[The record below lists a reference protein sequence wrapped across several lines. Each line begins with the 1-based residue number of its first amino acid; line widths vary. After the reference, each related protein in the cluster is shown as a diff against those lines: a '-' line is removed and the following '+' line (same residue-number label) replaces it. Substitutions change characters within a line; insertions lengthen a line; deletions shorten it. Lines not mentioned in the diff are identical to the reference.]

1 MSTAALTPKRPRLW
15 KLLVFGFL
23 VGFPYLPFT
32 PFSVLSNVNHA
43 AHYAMVGI
51 SIVVLTGWVGQIS
64 LGHAGFVGLGAYA
77 TGMAVG
83 GLDIGFPVSLLWGA
97 LAGMIGAVVLGI
109 VALRVRGL
117 YLAVATLLFAWMA
130 EQFLFRNDFFGKYAT
145 IKPQVSGVA
154 NTFPY
159 FDWSDSRVY
168 FYMAW
173 AAVLLAVFLMSN
185 VRDSKTGRAF
195 FAVRG
200 SEVAAASLA
209 IDVIKTK
216 LVAFAISGVIAG
228 AAGGLYMAELQTVS
242 PDAFKVDESLF
253 FLGVAVVGGL
263 GSLGG
268 SIAAGLVFAMLD
280 EAFLRLT
287 FLTGWLDVVAAGLL
301 AATLLLYRGGLAQI
315 PQAIGPKLKP
325 LRKPFAPLNRALDR
339 AWLAIVVR
347 KSPTSGRR
355 KPGILARRKGL
366 SEPVAAE
373 APLDLLTIGRTNGNG
388 AYSKD
393 EALQTGPLHV
403 QVLESPEAIV
413 PAEILEEVGLD
424 DAKRD
429 WRAMTLP
436 LPPLPENRDDRR
448 PLIQTDSITVK
459 FGGLTAVNAATL
471 KVCEGEIVGLIGP
484 NGAGKTTCFNSIA
497 GLNVPTS
504 GRVRLFD
511 NDVTSWPVHKRAAL
525 GVGRTFQAIQ
535 LFGQLSVFENL
546 LVATD
551 RHNPTGLFAHLAVT
565 GKSLQ
570 AEREARRKV
579 TRALEL
585 LDLTAVAGRRAKDLP
600 FGVLRMVELAR
611 ALVTGSR
618 LIMLD
623 EPASGLD
630 NKETDRLADILRFIR
645 SLGVTLLLIEHDVRM
660 VTGVSDYMYVLDRGN
675 MLAEGSPEHI
685 QRDERVIA
693 AYLGQQEPQEAVV

>member
-1 MSTAALTPKRPRLW
+1 MRKHAGSLPGTIPRRPRLW
-15 KLLVFGFL
+15 KIAVFLLV
-23 VGFPYLPFT
+23 VAFPYLPFV
-32 PFSVLSNVNHA
+32 PFSVLGNVNHA

-64 LGHAGFVGLGAYA
+64 LGHAGFVGLGAYV

-83 GLDIGFPVSLLWGA
+83 GLDIGFPVAMLWGA
-97 LAGMIGAVVLGI
+97 LAGMAGAIALGV

-130 EQFLFRNDFFGKYAT
+130 EQFLFRNGFFQKYST
-145 IKPQVSGVA
+145 IQPQAAGIEG
-154 NTFPY
+154 TFPY
-159 FDWSDSRVY
+159 FDWSDARVY
-168 FYMAW
+168 FFMAW
-173 AAVLLAVFLMSN
+173 AFVALAVFLMAN
-185 VRDSKTGRAF
+185 LRDSKTGRAF

-209 IDVIKTK
+209 IDVVKTK

-228 AAGGLYMAELQTVS
+228 VGGALYMAELATVS
-242 PDAFKVDESLF
+242 PDAFKVDRSLF

-280 EAFLRLT
+280 EAFLRFT
-287 FLTGWLDVVAAGLL
+287 FLSGWLEVVAAGLL

-315 PQAIGPKLKP
+315 PSAMGPKLRP
-325 LRKPFAPLNRALDR
+325 LKKLIAPLTRALDS
-339 AWLAIVVR
+339 AWTRAIVR
-347 KSPTSGRR
+347 SRSAG
-355 KPGILARRKGL
+355 KPKAKPADE
-366 SEPVAAE
+366 STVET
-373 APLDLLTIGRTNGNG
+373 PLDLFSLETTNGNG
-388 AYSKD
+388 SHLHD
-393 EALQTGPLHV
+393 QVVQTGPMNV
-403 QVLESPEAIV
+403 GTAIV
-413 PAEILEEVGLD
+413 DEGPPNPDDFEHVGLD
-424 DAKRD
+424 DASRD
-429 WRAMTLP
+429 WKAMTRPLQP
-436 LPPLPENRDDRR
+436 LPQNRDDRR
-448 PLIQTDSITVK
+448 PLIEASNITVK
-459 FGGLTAVNAATL
+459 FGGLVAVNDATL

-497 GLNVPTS
+497 GLNVPTEGEVKLY
-504 GRVRLFD
+504 GRV
-511 NDVTSWPVHKRAAL
+511 VTSWPVHKRAAL

-535 LFGQLSVFENL
+535 LFGQLSVFDNL

-551 RHNPTGLFAHLAVT
+551 KHNPSGLFANLAVSR
-565 GKSLQ
+565 GSIE
-570 AEREARRKV
+570 AEKEARAKV
-579 TRALEL
+579 DRVLEL
-585 LDLTAVAGRRAKDLP
+585 LDLTGVADRIAKDLP

-630 NKETDRLADILRFIR
+630 NKETDRLADILQFVR

-675 MLAEGSPEHI
+675 MLAEGTPDHV

-693 AYLGQQEPQEAVV
+693 AYLGQQEPAEVGA